1 MVVEF
6 LAPAQAEL
14 EEAAAYYESQEAGLG
29 SRFTQEVK
37 RTLQRIVEFPEAWSP
52 LSRRTRRCPTN
63 KFPYGIIYQ
72 ARGEVLLVV
81 AVMHLHRN
89 PQTWKSRLGAVPQG

>member
-1 MVVEF
+1 MVVEL

-29 SRFTQEVK
+29 PEFTREIK
-37 RTLQRIVEFPEAWSP
+37 STLQRILEFPEAWSP

-63 KFPYGIIYQ
+63 KFPYGSSIKFE
-72 ARGEVLLVV
+72 A
-81 AVMHLHRN
+81 
-89 PQTWKSRLGAVPQG
+89 KCSS